1 MAFDTRLAERVRAEL
16 AERDGVTEK
25 QLFGGVAFFV
35 GGNMACGV
43 HGRELIVRLDPE
55 AAEAA
60 LAEPNTRVFDVT
72 GRTMRGWLLV
82 QPKGLAAPELLARWV
97 RRAVEF
103 AATLP
108 PK

>member
-1 MAFDTRLAERVRAEL
+1 MAFDAKLADRVRAEL
-16 AERDGVTEK
+16 AGLDGVTEK
-25 QLFGGVAFFV
+25 RLFGGVAFFV
-35 GGNMACGV
+35 SGNMACGV

-72 GRTMRGWLLV
+72 GRTMKGWLLV
-82 QPKGLAAPELLARWV
+82 QPKGLVVPELLARWV